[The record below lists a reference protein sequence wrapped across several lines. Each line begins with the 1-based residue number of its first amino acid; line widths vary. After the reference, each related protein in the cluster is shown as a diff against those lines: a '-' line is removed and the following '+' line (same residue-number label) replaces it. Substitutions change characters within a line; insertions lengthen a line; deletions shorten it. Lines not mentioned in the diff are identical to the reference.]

1 MDRQWQFLLWWVRF
15 DILTCLF
22 GVIDVGCVEIEKCV
36 GGYVML
42 AIHVSSYT
50 RCTWHRFVCKTKN
63 YFQRFHTDPADFQGP
78 KRDAPPK
85 VMPKPVYAT
94 ADELAEAVKKLEGQV
109 WLQVMSE
116 GLIRLASGWITN
128 SIAVV
133 IGVYVCIIRQNLV
146 WPKYY
151 LLFSAAN
158 PIGAH
163 PKTIPIPWGRF
174 VQGVAI
180 AKPIGARA
188 HPTLGCPFA
197 SAMYQNLFVTHI
209 YVVFF
214 SWCMYKDYY
223 GHSCTFGS
231 CLWRCSWKRQKPSWV
246 QHWSTLAV
254 LWAPMLCFPA
264 ICSTREQGKITDQ
277 GIIPKRSIGKR
288 NLNYFE
294 SLLLWWGCIR
304 KKLIL
309 IVIFPQFH
317 IKGGRSHGHFDQI
330 HTSIWSH
337 SDCFGKKNPGAC
349 SS

>member
-1 MDRQWQFLLWWVRF
+1 MYIYIYEYQ
-15 DILTCLF
+15 
-22 GVIDVGCVEIEKCV
+22 
-36 GGYVML
+36 
-42 AIHVSSYT
+42 
-50 RCTWHRFVCKTKN
+50 TKLGM
-63 YFQRFHTDPADFQGP
+63 T
-78 KRDAPPK
+78 K
-85 VMPKPVYAT
+85 V
-94 ADELAEAVKKLEGQV
+94 
-109 WLQVMSE
+109 
-116 GLIRLASGWITN
+116 
-128 SIAVV
+128 
-133 IGVYVCIIRQNLV
+133 
-146 WPKYY
+146 
-151 LLFSAAN
+151 LFSAAK

-188 HPTLGCPFA
+188 HPTLGWPFA

-209 YVVFF
+209 FAVFF
-214 SWCMYKDYY
+214 SLCMYKDYY
-223 GHSCTFGS
+223 GHSCTFGT

-254 LWAPMLCFPA
+254 LWAPRLCFPA

-309 IVIFPQFH
+309 FVIFPQFH

-337 SDCFGKKNPGAC
+337 SDCFGKKKPGAC
-349 SS
+349 SSWKIVGAHWFPDMWYVMIPGRRRSKIVKE